1 MTKFDESLKLKIF
14 LIISFFF
21 VVFTNNYFPYEL
33 SVFFGARD
41 GEDYFLI
48 AQNFPNIPYDALEY
62 HKAWRFIIPTL
73 IGFTG

>member
-21 VVFTNNYFPYEL
+21 VVFTNNYFPYEQ

-48 AQNFPNIPYDALEY
+48 AQAIV
-62 HKAWRFIIPTL
+62 I
-73 IGFTG
+73 